1 MDFRRTFNLSIINT
15 GTWKR
20 SGGLGLSRSIS
31 ISLGEVNLKKRLAS
45 VLAVFLLVYSM
56 VRYAL
61 KVNVFVLF
69 SLL

>member
-31 ISLGEVNLKKRLAS
+31 ISLGEVNLTKKTG
-45 VLAVFLLVYSM
+45 
-56 VRYAL
+56 
-61 KVNVFVLF
+61 
-69 SLL
+69 